1 MDVIEALTKNAKI
14 IPYRNHKLTQ
24 LMQDSLGGT
33 SKTLMFM
40 NCSPSSSNV
49 DETSMS
55 LKYAQRAKQR
65 RKIGRPPTMS
75 SWFSKGTAHS
85 LPMEIKVFTTRPGIP
100 AWQQPEAG
108 MCSPE

>member
-1 MDVIEALTKNAKI
+1 MGDVIEALTKGAKI

-55 LKYAQRAKQR
+55 LKYAQRAKQITNDT
-65 RKIGRPPTMS
+65 K
-75 SWFSKGTAHS
+75 KGKKANH
-85 LPMEIKVFTTRPGIP
+85 G
-100 AWQQPEAG
+100 
-108 MCSPE
+108 